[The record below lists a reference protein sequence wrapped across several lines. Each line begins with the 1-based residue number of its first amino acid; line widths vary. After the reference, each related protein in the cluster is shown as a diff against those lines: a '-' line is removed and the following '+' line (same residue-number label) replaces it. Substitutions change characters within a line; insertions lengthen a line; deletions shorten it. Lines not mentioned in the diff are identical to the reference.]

1 MGGSRV
7 EEQLS
12 PIRLPGAAGEPDTQ
26 FQGA

>member
-12 PIRLPGAAGEPDTQ
+12 PIRLPGAAGEPET
-26 FQGA
+26 